1 MSCYDDWQLLSCC
14 GVQPFFCSRGQVSEI
29 QDSEVAHQGRHN
41 KIGQD
46 MSGSNF
52 GQHIECLVSCDC
64 QLHTFAHSSLLCW
77 SSSWNSHFANLL
89 NLMHACQASQGWPVL
104 KSGEALP
111 KLHTGTRSRA
121 SKISCTF
128 VDSLAILGPSGSHHL
143 QLCLPLNQT
152 VPDLAPQFQL
162 HTGS

>member
-111 KLHTGTRSRA
+111 KLHTGS
-121 SKISCTF
+121 SS
-128 VDSLAILGPSGSHHL
+128 SLQAHALLYHL
-143 QLCLPLNQT
+143 
-152 VPDLAPQFQL
+152 VIWLA
-162 HTGS
+162 